1 MICDHVLSLRV
12 KGSSRFL
19 RQQIEKVVNKA
30 NSEKRK
36 RAVVRTQRRQ
46 TNNKK
51 VSDRYS
57 AFVSI

>member
-1 MICDHVLSLRV
+1 MITFYHYALKVRV
-12 KGSSRFL
+12 DFL